1 MKKNQTQRT
10 QYCWFFGILLL
21 MAEIRLT
28 TWDVSKPVNNG
39 ISYLSTG
46 AGLLPSTV
54 VTFKKLPSLPF
65 PASLPPKKKWT
76 AALNPGYGFS
86 PKKSW
91 PVVPPSVQPPHSFNI
106 WLVVSNIFYFHP
118 YLGKIPILT
127 NIFQR
132 GWFNHQLDIHFVTWT
147 NGFSC
152 CFFQNFSSHNTS
164 TFQRGCL
171 HLKTLR
177 KNW

>member
-1 MKKNQTQRT
+1 MENHPSLTRRNTVMKKNQTQRT

-132 GWFNHQLDIHFVTWT
+132 GWFNHQLDIHFVT
-147 NGFSC
+147 
-152 CFFQNFSSHNTS
+152 
-164 TFQRGCL
+164 
-171 HLKTLR
+171 
-177 KNW
+177 